1 MHEVK
6 HDDLVALGGRQALP
20 ACGLRNDE
28 AHGYAQVQG
37 CMRRGVRR
45 ERAAERGGGHLAR
58 ARVRTMGPCAL

>member
-1 MHEVK
+1 MMTWLPSEVVK
-6 HDDLVALGGRQALP
+6 LFQHVACEMR
-20 ACGLRNDE
+20 DE
-28 AHGYAQVQG
+28 AHGYAQVQR